1 MDSSKAQQCC
11 SIENKRLVEALRI
24 CDYCS
29 TSYKDHRKC
38 YSRAAK
44 KSGSQSKKCIL

>member
-11 SIENKRLVEALRI
+11 SLENKRLVEALRI
-24 CDYCS
+24 CDYCP

-38 YSRAAK
+38 YGRAAK
-44 KSGSQSKKCIL
+44 KSGSRSKKCIL

>member
-1 MDSSKAQQCC
+1 MDNSKAQQCC
-11 SIENKRLVEALRI
+11 SIENKRLVEGLRI

-44 KSGSQSKKCIL
+44 KTGSQSKKCIL